1 MDRRENS
8 IAGVSSTV
16 AGKPLTP
23 PQNAMGFLHDN
34 CTAIAELKVR
44 LKIVADHI
52 VGTRPTNGEAGAAT
66 ERAVTIISRL
76 EDQSFTL
83 NECFEELDRIER
95 GLGVKG
101 EGSGIQSAR

>member
-34 CTAIAELKVR
+34 CAAIAELKVR
-44 LKIVADHI
+44 LKITADHI
-52 VGTRPTNGEAGAAT
+52 VGMRPTNEQPASQ
-66 ERAVTIISRL
+66 ERVVTVLSRL
-76 EDQSFTL
+76 EDQAFML
-83 NECFEELDRIER
+83 NDCFEELDRIER